1 MVARVR
7 PELLD
12 VVEPMI
18 ISETAD
24 DVVVAIEISRAM
36 LVGYGRLYE
45 VLMIDVTEI
54 RRYVRRGIRGCLC
67 RAAPVGL
74 GRRLGD
80 QAVGGARL
88 NDVKGVRRAGAFL
101 IWCVALPLHQT

>member
-54 RRYVRRGIRGCLC
+54 RR
-67 RAAPVGL
+67 
-74 GRRLGD
+74 
-80 QAVGGARL
+80 
-88 NDVKGVRRAGAFL
+88 
-101 IWCVALPLHQT
+101 

>member
-18 ISETAD
+18 VSETAD

-36 LVGYGRLYE
+36 LIGYGRLFE
-45 VLMIDVTEI
+45 VIVIETADMTL
-54 RRYVRRGIRGCLC
+54 RC
-67 RAAPVGL
+67 
-74 GRRLGD
+74 
-80 QAVGGARL
+80 
-88 NDVKGVRRAGAFL
+88 
-101 IWCVALPLHQT
+101 